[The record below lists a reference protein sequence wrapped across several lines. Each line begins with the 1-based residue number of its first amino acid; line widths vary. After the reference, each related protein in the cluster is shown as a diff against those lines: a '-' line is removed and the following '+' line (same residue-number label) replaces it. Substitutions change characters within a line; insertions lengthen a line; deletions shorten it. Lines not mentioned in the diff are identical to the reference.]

1 MTNHLKSSMP
11 VEIWAA
17 ERDVYGTPTLFAFRH
32 DRIRH
37 YAAPRI
43 KYIRADLVEKMKEG
57 E

>member
-1 MTNHLKSSMP
+1 MP
-11 VEIWAA
+11 EEIWAA